1 MLKIYYQIMSN
12 YTIFNLE
19 NIDNNDSGNNK
30 KLSDIRIN
38 IDELFEKKKEQGLRE
53 YNLFMKLL
61 NRIHI
66 KIKLTSKQKL
76 NEQFIWFIVPEIIIG
91 YPKYDI
97 SSCIIFLIDNLKKNN
112 FLVKYYHPNTLFIY
126 WGHYYA
132 SYIRDEIK
140 NKFGI
145 KVDEFGR
152 KINEPDA
159 IESGNDNKKLE
170 LDYNNILLKENENI
184 GKSKKKDTNNKNKYA
199 DIKSYNPTGNLFYNE
214 LLNSSSSKK

>member
-1 MLKIYYQIMSN
+1 MSN

-19 NIDNNDSGNNK
+19 NIDNNDISNNNTK
-30 KLSDIRIN
+30 KLNDIRID

-53 YNLFMKLL
+53 YNLFTKLL

-66 KIKLTSKQKL
+66 KIKLTSKQKI

-126 WGHYYA
+126 WGHYYP
-132 SYIRDEIK
+132 SYVRDEVK

-152 KINEPDA
+152 KINETDDLE
-159 IESGNDNKKLE
+159 IGNDNKKLD
-170 LDYNNILLKENENI
+170 LNYNNTFFKENENV
-184 GKSKKKDTNNKNKYA
+184 KSNNNNKKKENNKNKYT

-214 LLNSSSSKK
+214 LLNPSSRK